1 MIHGLDF
8 SALGFEELNDTNEYE
23 NRLDLYFVQNPD
35 GSIRWLWN
43 QNCSSP
49 IFLKFFAEVSLRA
62 KCIASFYRCLFFLKV
77 HSIFFRKNSLS
88 LQINPEHILAPV
100 FSSDFA
106 LFSGTVGV
114 NRKWILYGQNKEN
127 QNQFYKIATTNTA
140 EGLLQNEF
148 RNLNYVQSL
157 DLKQIKTPKAEKVSQ
172 AIIALEDISNQSKR
186 EIQISSLHIEA
197 LSHLLVKTIH
207 RKSAADSSVFQN
219 AKSLI
224 SELESSND
232 PRISKGIL
240 KSLKEIQ
247 SQFDGK
253 ELWTGFAHRDF
264 TSWNAYIQPNQLAI
278 YDWEL
283 ASEDYPAGY
292 DLFHF
297 IIQNS
302 VLVERLQWIEIK
314 PKLVVAFNQFIDSN
328 VKFSQ
333 LDFNEYL
340 SYYLYLNISYYLSI
354 YQKQDQWHIQVEW
367 LLNLWSDALSDVLK
381 GTKSNRILLI
391 RNLFDFLQNKSYATI
406 KLNIDNPELIS
417 LYSDIDI
424 AIKHKDAVHLITKLK
439 HSRLVKSMKVNS
451 NSFMHSISI
460 QLADDSFLAIDLI
473 EKFVR
478 KSIVYLDIEA
488 VLNSYETNSYGI
500 KNMNANHT
508 KKFIQN
514 FYGLNHSTI
523 PSKYQNLFSE
533 EELKNFD
540 VNNIIQTIKKCSF
553 NKPFNRITNS
563 LNYLFDMIQNV
574 LHTKSLT
581 ITFSGVDGAGKS
593 TVIERV
599 KFELEKKFRRQVVV
613 LRHRPSILPILSV
626 WTKGKV
632 EAEKSVL
639 SSLPRQGSNNS
650 RWNSLFRFS
659 YYFLDYFFGQF
670 IILFRY
676 NLRGIIVLYDR
687 YYYDFILDGKRSN
700 IELPCWITIFGYNF
714 IFSPKLNFFLYADS
728 KTILSRKQE
737 LDENTIEELTKSYT
751 SLFDKLN
758 TTNKIYETI
767 ENIDLETTIQKINNH
782 ILNQISK

>member
-1 MIHGLDF
+1 MTHGLDF
-8 SALGFEELNDTNEYE
+8 RALGLEELNDKNEFK
-23 NRLDLYFVQNPD
+23 NRLDLYFIQNPD

-49 IFLKFFAEVSLRA
+49 IFLKFFAVVSLRA
-62 KCIASFYRCLFFLKV
+62 KCIAIFYRCLFFLKV

-88 LQINPEHILAPV
+88 IRINPEHSLASV

-106 LFSGTVGV
+106 LFTGTVGV

-127 QNQFYKIATTNTA
+127 QTQFYKIATTNTA

-148 RNLNYVQSL
+148 RNINYVQSL
-157 DLKQIKTPKAEKVSQ
+157 DLKKIKTPKAEKVSQ

-186 EIQISSLHIEA
+186 EIQITPLHIEA
-197 LSHLLVKTIH
+197 LAHLFVKTNH
-207 RKSAADSSVFQN
+207 KKLVEDSSVFQN

-240 KSLKEIQ
+240 KSLIEIQ
-247 SQFDGK
+247 SQFDSR
-253 ELWTGFAHRDF
+253 EICTGFAHRDF

-283 ASEDYPAGY
+283 ASDDYPAAY

-314 PKLVVAFNQFIDSN
+314 PKLVIAFTQFIDSN

-367 LLNLWSDALSDVLK
+367 LLNTWSNALSDVLK
-381 GTKSNRILLI
+381 GTISNRTLLI
-391 RNLFDFLQNKSYATI
+391 RNLFDFLQNRSYATI

-417 LYSDIDI
+417 SYSDIDI
-424 AIKHKDAVHLITKLK
+424 AINQKDAVDIITKLK
-439 HSRLVKSMKVNS
+439 NSCIVKSIQVDSK
-451 NSFMHSISI
+451 SFMHSISL

-478 KSIVYLDIEA
+478 KSLVYLDIEE

-500 KNMNANHT
+500 KNMNANNT
-508 KKFIQN
+508 KKFIQH

-540 VNNIIQTIKKCSF
+540 VNKIVQTIKKCSF
-553 NKPFNRITNS
+553 NKPFNRIKNS
-563 LNYLFDMIQNV
+563 LNYLFDTIKYV
-574 LHTKSLT
+574 LQTKSLT

-639 SSLPRQGSNNS
+639 SSLPRQGSNKNRFS
-650 RWNSLFRFS
+650 SLFRFS

-700 IELPCWITIFGYNF
+700 IELPNWITRLGYNF
-714 IFSPKLNFFLYADS
+714 IFSTKLNFFLYADS

-737 LDENTIEELTKSYT
+737 LDEKTIEELTKNYT

-767 ENIDLETTIQKINNH
+767 ENIDLEATIQKINNH